1 MTQTD
6 EKSVPWNGEGPYF
19 EDFKPGMRIKSWPGR
34 TFTEYDNYSWLS
46 FTGDCTPLYI
56 DKEYAKVAEFG
67 KVVIHPLVVLNAL
80 LSMSVKDS
88 SINTMAFLQ
97 CEYMKIYKPLYL
109 GDTLYVETEV
119 VEVRES
125 KSRPYA
131 GIVTWIH
138 RGYNQ
143 NKELIGEMKRT
154 NLVYKRESSPWHQY
168 LNKVGLKQT

>member
-1 MTQTD
+1 MAD
-6 EKSVPWNGEGPYF
+6 EELQSPPWDGEGPYF
-19 EDFKPGMRIKSWPGR
+19 EDFKVGMKVVSWPGR

-67 KVVIHPLVVLNAL
+67 GIVIHPLIVLNAL
-80 LSMSVKDS
+80 LAMSVKDS
-88 SINTMAFLQ
+88 SMNTMAFLQ
-97 CEYMKIYKPLYL
+97 ADYMKLYKPLYP

-125 KSRPYA
+125 RSRPNA

-143 NKELIGEMKRT
+143 NNELIGEIKRT
-154 NLVYKRESSPWHQY
+154 NLVYKRSSSPWREY
-168 LNKVGLKQT
+168 LKRVKV